1 MAAMLGKRGGE
12 FYPLRRKPRLSR
24 RVRGIAATSNSGQE
38 PATGLRYRPA
48 RNARTARMTLPP
60 PIATFYTRPGPMTD
74 PGALEALLKDAPSDI
89 PGIVA
94 YTQNLLLH
102 QHWAPAYR
110 MRLTAARLEEPH
122 TRSVHDM
129 LVLLQ
134 RHDPRPLAFARTLY
148 QRAVGNC
155 RHFSTFGTA
164 LFRRACIPARARCG
178 FGAYFQQGFHADH
191 WVIEYWNGAAWQL
204 LDAQIDAAQRAMLRL
219 DFDPLDVPRDQF
231 VIAFDAWQ
239 KCRAGTADP
248 ATFGIFQEKGM
259 WFIAGNV
266 VRDFA
271 ALNNMEMLPWDVWG
285 AMVKPDE
292 EFTPQKLALFDRLAT
307 LCADPDAHFDK
318 LRKLYA
324 SDAALRVPAQV
335 FNALRQRME

>member
-1 MAAMLGKRGGE
+1 MSL
-12 FYPLRRKPRLSR
+12 PPQ
-24 RVRGIAATSNSGQE
+24 IAAFYTSQG
-38 PATGLRYRPA
+38 
-48 RNARTARMTLPP
+48 RMTD
-60 PIATFYTRPGPMTD
+60 A
-74 PGALEALLKDAPSDI
+74 GALDPLLKDAPSDV

-94 YTQNLLLH
+94 YIQNLLLH

-110 MRLTAARLEEPH
+110 MRLSETRIAEAH

-129 LVLLQ
+129 LALMQ
-134 RHDPRPLAFARTLY
+134 RHDGRPLAFVRTLY
-148 QRAVGNC
+148 QRMVGVC
-155 RHFSTFGTA
+155 RHFSTIGVA
-164 LFRRACIPARARCG
+164 LLRRAGIPARARCG

-191 WVIEYWNGAAWQL
+191 WVIEYWNGTAWQL

-219 DFDPLDVPRDQF
+219 EFDPLDVPRDQF

-248 ATFGIFQEKGM
+248 KGFGIFDQLGL
-259 WFIAGNV
+259 WFISGNI

-271 ALNNMEMLPWDVWG
+271 ALNNVEMLPWDVWG

-292 EFTPQKLALFDRLAT
+292 KFSPQKLALLDRLAT
-307 LCADPDAHFDK
+307 LCADPDAHFDE

-324 SDAALRVPAQV
+324 DAAALHVPPQV
-335 FNALRQRME
+335 FNALRQRMEDV